1 MDYSEIINDLYEWKY
16 DELASGSRIKASI
29 INKVEERIRAR
40 RQIWYNKNAVAFFGD
55 EY

>member
-16 DELASGSRIKASI
+16 EELANGSRIKASI
-29 INKVEERIRAR
+29 INRVEDKIRAR
-40 RQIWYNKNAVAFFGD
+40 RQIWYDKNAKAHFGD